1 VGTGRAGARPA
12 ARLVRDR
19 LRGTEPRWVRR
30 FLVVLIALL
39 VVPLAAS
46 GQTDLLLGKPSVIV
60 YPFTATTTTINRE
73 ATSQLATIIATQ
85 MAATGRVTVIPPPPG
100 TERKDYLSVAR
111 AQNAEYY
118 IAGFMSPLGDGV
130 SVVEQVVSTTSGI
143 VVSSNTSQ
151 LQTYADAAGQG
162 EQLALIVSRHANRAL
177 ASIGTPP
184 PAASPTAAPTAE
196 AQTNLGRLFAHHK
209 KPAATPTPA
218 PTAKAVAVATG
229 PAAALV
235 NVTPPPATPAASPH
249 PAASSI
255 AVLTLGGS
263 ANTGLRDAATER
275 IATRAHADRMP
286 TIAAACADHARSAIL
301 SGFLI
306 VKPDAGY
313 GTRANLALF
322 ASDCR
327 GKTLWTRTFSSSA
340 GGAQSAQLATQRVV
354 DAAVVAYLSGP
365 NAPRS

>member
-1 VGTGRAGARPA
+1 
-12 ARLVRDR
+12 
-19 LRGTEPRWVRR
+19 VRR

-39 VVPLAAS
+39 GIPLTAA
-46 GQTDLLLGKPSVIV
+46 GPLDLKPSVIV
-60 YPFTATTTTINRE
+60 YPFTATTSTINRE
-73 ATSQLATIIATQ
+73 ASSQLATIIATQ

-100 TERKDYLSVAR
+100 TERKDYLAVAR

-151 LQTYADAAGQG
+151 LTTYADAAGQG

-196 AQTNLGRLFAHHK
+196 AQANLNRLFSRRK
-209 KPAATPTPA
+209 KPAASPTPA
-218 PTAKAVAVATG
+218 PSAKPVAVATAA
-229 PAAALV
+229 AAALV
-235 NVTPPPATPAASPH
+235 NVTSPPVPATPAPGRQ
-249 PAASSI
+249 SSLAI
-255 AVLTLGGS
+255 LTLGGS
-263 ANTGLRDAATER
+263 ATTVLRDAATER
-275 IATRAHADRMP
+275 IATRAHADRS
-286 TIAAACADHARSAIL
+286 TTVTAACAEHPRLAVL

-306 VKPDAGY
+306 VKPNAAY
-313 GTRANLALF
+313 GSRASLALF

-327 GKTLWTRTFSSSA
+327 GRTLWNRSFNSSA

-354 DAAVVAYLSGP
+354 DAAVLAYLSAP
-365 NAPRS
+365 SAPRS

>member
-1 VGTGRAGARPA
+1 
-12 ARLVRDR
+12 
-19 LRGTEPRWVRR
+19 VRR

-39 VVPLAAS
+39 AVPLAAAGPS
-46 GQTDLLLGKPSVIV
+46 DLLGKPSVIV
-60 YPFTATTTTINRE
+60 YPFTATTSTINRE

-143 VVSSNTSQ
+143 VVSSNSSQ

-177 ASIGTPP
+177 ASIGTAP

-196 AQTNLGRLFAHHK
+196 AQANLGRLFTHRR
-209 KPAATPTPA
+209 KPGASPTPA
-218 PTAKAVAVATG
+218 ASAKPLPVATA
-229 PAAALV
+229 PAPALV
-235 NVTPPPATPAASPH
+235 NVTPPPATPAAV
-249 PAASSI
+249 AAHQSSI
-255 AVLTLGGS
+255 AVLTLAGS

-275 IATRAHADRMP
+275 IATRAHADRTS
-286 TIAAACADHARSAIL
+286 TIAAACADHPRLAIL

-327 GKTLWTRTFSSSA
+327 GKTLWNRSFSSSA
-340 GGAQSAQLATQRVV
+340 GGAKSAQLATQRVV
-354 DAAVVAYLSGP
+354 DAAIVAYLSAP
-365 NAPRS
+365 NTPRS

>member
-1 VGTGRAGARPA
+1 M
-12 ARLVRDR
+12 
-19 LRGTEPRWVRR
+19 RR

-39 VVPLAAS
+39 GIPLTAAGPS
-46 GQTDLLLGKPSVIV
+46 DLLGKPSVIV

-73 ATSQLATIIATQ
+73 ASSQLATIIATQ

-100 TERKDYLSVAR
+100 TERKDYLAVAR

-118 IAGFMSPLGDGV
+118 IAGFMSPLGNGV

-151 LQTYADAAGQG
+151 LTTYADAAGQG

-196 AQTNLGRLFAHHK
+196 AQANLGRLFARRK
-209 KPAATPTPA
+209 KAAPSPTAAPSTKPAPAATA
-218 PTAKAVAVATG
+218 

-235 NVTPPPATPAASPH
+235 NVTPPPTPATT
-249 PAASSI
+249 AAARQSSL
-255 AVLTLGGS
+255 AVLPLGGS
-263 ANTGLRDAATER
+263 ASTVLRDAATER
-275 IATRAHADRMP
+275 IATRAHADRTTTM
-286 TIAAACADHARSAIL
+286 AAACADHPRLAIL

-306 VKPDAGY
+306 LKPDAGY
-313 GTRANLALF
+313 GTRASLALF

-327 GKTLWTRTFSSSA
+327 GRTLWNRSFSSSA

-354 DAAVVAYLSGP
+354 DAAVVAYLSAPG
-365 NAPRS
+365 APRS